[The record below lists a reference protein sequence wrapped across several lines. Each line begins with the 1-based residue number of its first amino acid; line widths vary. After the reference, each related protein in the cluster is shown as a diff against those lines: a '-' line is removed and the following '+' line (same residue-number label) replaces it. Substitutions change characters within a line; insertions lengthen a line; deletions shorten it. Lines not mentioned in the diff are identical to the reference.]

1 MSILQD
7 SNIVVAISF
16 LCFVG
21 VLIYVGVPKIL
32 GGALD
37 KRAEKIQD
45 ELDEARRLRE
55 EAQSLL
61 ASYERKA
68 KEVEGHTEAIVA
80 QARAEAERAAEDAK
94 AALAA
99 SIERRLKGAAD
110 RIASAEAAAVK
121 EVKDRAVAIAVDVA
135 GEIMREKMTLEQQTA
150 MIDASIKDVGAKLH

>member
-7 SNIVVAISF
+7 SNVVVAISF

-21 VLIYVGVPKIL
+21 VLLYVGVPKII

-37 KRAEKIQD
+37 KRAEKIKE

-80 QARAEAERAAEDAK
+80 QARAEAERAAEEAK
-94 AALAA
+94 AELAR
-99 SIERRLKGAAD
+99 SIERRLKGASD

-121 EVKDRAVAIAVDVA
+121 EVKDRAVSVAVAVA
-135 GEIMREKMTLEQQTA
+135 GDIMRSGLTLDQRNA

>member
-80 QARAEAERAAEDAK
+80 QARTEAERAAEDAK

-99 SIERRLKGAAD
+99 SIEHRLKGAAD

>member
-7 SNIVVAISF
+7 SNVVVAISF

-21 VLIYVGVPKIL
+21 VLLYVGVPKII

-37 KRAEKIQD
+37 KRAEKIQE

-80 QARAEAERAAEDAK
+80 QARAEAERAAEQAK
-94 AALAA
+94 ADLAA

-135 GEIMREKMTLEQQTA
+135 AEVMRDKLSLEHRNA

>member
-1 MSILQD
+1 MSFLQD

-21 VLIYVGVPKIL
+21 VLVYVGVPKLL

-37 KRAEKIQD
+37 KRAEKIRE

-80 QARAEAERAAEDAK
+80 QARAEAERAAEEAK
-94 AALAA
+94 AELAA

-135 GEIMREKMTLEQQTA
+135 GEVMTSRLTIDNRNA
-150 MIDASIKDVGAKLH
+150 MIDASIKDVAARLN

>member
-37 KRAEKIQD
+37 KRAGKIQD

-80 QARAEAERAAEDAK
+80 QARTEAERAAEEAK

-135 GEIMREKMTLEQQTA
+135 GELMREKMTLEHRNA
-150 MIDASIKDVGAKLH
+150 MIDASIKDVAARLN